1 MSRVSEIVTH
11 CGSKRKEE
19 EYVSLGHDK
28 HQVNFLDKANEAHIQ
43 AIALV
48 DRELVVCIILFQENT
63 WCTAQV

>member
-1 MSRVSEIVTH
+1 MA
-11 CGSKRKEE
+11 SKRKEE

-28 HQVNFLDKANEAHIQ
+28 HQVNFLDKATEAHIQ

>member
-1 MSRVSEIVTH
+1 MASE
-11 CGSKRKEE
+11 RKEE

-63 WCTAQV
+63 